1 MNMNAHTD
9 KGLRSLLS
17 NYRHIQD
24 NIGTYGMSMVEN
36 LCDIDRALQST
47 ILNAEENLIIH
58 IVYLNSESD
67 VPYTIRVMD
76 VAKQLDLSVAT
87 VYRRIDKAIEK
98 LLDYVTFGERFT
110 VKYHFDN

>member
-17 NYRHIQD
+17 NYKHIQD
-24 NIGTYGMSMVEN
+24 NIGTYGMNMVEN
-36 LCDIDRALQST
+36 ISDIDRALKST

-67 VPYTIRVMD
+67 VPYTVRVMD
-76 VAKQLDLSVAT
+76 VAKQLNLSVAT